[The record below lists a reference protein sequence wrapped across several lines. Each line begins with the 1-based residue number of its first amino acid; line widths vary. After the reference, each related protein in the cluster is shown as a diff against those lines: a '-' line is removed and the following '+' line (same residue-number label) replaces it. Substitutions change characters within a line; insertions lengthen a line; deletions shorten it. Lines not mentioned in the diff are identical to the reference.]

1 MKDKITAGK
10 TAKTKGKTKPITKK
24 EEVQA
29 NPDNRID
36 QDFPGFPHAPAKEN
50 IINPKTE
57 EQKKTAA
64 VRPKR

>member
-1 MKDKITAGK
+1 MKDKSSTGK
-10 TAKTKGKTKPITKK
+10 ANNKTRPITKK
-24 EEVQA
+24 EEVQT

-57 EQKKTAA
+57 EQKKTAT
-64 VRPKR
+64 VKPKGK

>member
-1 MKDKITAGK
+1 MKDKSSTVKA
-10 TAKTKGKTKPITKK
+10 KGKTRPITKK
-24 EEVQA
+24 EDVQG

-64 VRPKR
+64 VKPKEK

>member
-1 MKDKITAGK
+1 MKDKTSAGITA
-10 TAKTKGKTKPITKK
+10 KGKTNPIKKK

-36 QDFPGFPHAPAKEN
+36 QDFPGFPHAPAKEH

-57 EQKKTAA
+57 EQKKTAG
-64 VRPKR
+64 VKPKSK